1 MGSQNTWKSSPI
13 TGMLALNSLVPIYTP
28 EWREALREESVF
40 FKNTTHTSPA
50 RPQTWTAYFMPF
62 DVHLKKPDEISL
74 KSSSLQQFQFNNSLL
89 QLLQEKKTLLTLC
102 TEYY

>member
-1 MGSQNTWKSSPI
+1 MEGGTVRGKCLFQEHNT
-13 TGMLALNSLVPIYTP
+13 
-28 EWREALREESVF
+28 
-40 FKNTTHTSPA
+40 TSPA

-62 DVHLKKPDEISL
+62 DVHLKKTDEISL
-74 KSSSLQQFQFNNSLL
+74 KSSSLQQFQFNKSLL